1 MKRITTIAAAVA
13 ILTVC
18 PRSNADTSW
27 LIRHLATESGRVQ
40 FFTSRASA
48 NAHPLKIMYV
58 APENG
63 DGFRQLRVG
72 NVTGFAY
79 AGINERGL
87 TVAFSGTDPT
97 RDRPSKPKD
106 KQPMYTGNYI
116 VAALLTR
123 CGSVG
128 QAAENLRK
136 LAKSGY
142 IADGMIVFLAD
153 PAQAMVFEIAPR
165 HYATSPLG
173 LHYTVYTNRWKLP
186 GMEDAS
192 VRKPWELPE
201 CLQEE
206 WAVKEAI
213 IRERRDDGKL
223 SVPESFAI
231 SRLNAAD
238 VKVEGID
245 RAASAKNTVDAYLFE
260 MDPEYPGVLSC
271 VYASF
276 GPPRQTVYL
285 PIPLGAMDA
294 LPPEVVDAVWSKDS
308 IELHRKTPPESP
320 VPEELAVF
328 EKYLLQEFDDTRH
341 QAKLLLRENKVDE
354 AKTVLRDLLRRQTA
368 ATLEF
373 MRGRT
378 GLKK

>member
-1 MKRITTIAAAVA
+1 
-13 ILTVC
+13 
-18 PRSNADTSW
+18 
-27 LIRHLATESGRVQ
+27 
-40 FFTSRASA
+40 
-48 NAHPLKIMYV
+48 
-58 APENG
+58 
-63 DGFRQLRVG
+63 
-72 NVTGFAY
+72 
-79 AGINERGL
+79 
-87 TVAFSGTDPT
+87 
-97 RDRPSKPKD
+97 
-106 KQPMYTGNYI
+106 
-116 VAALLTR
+116 
-123 CGSVG
+123 
-128 QAAENLRK
+128 
-136 LAKSGY
+136 
-142 IADGMIVFLAD
+142 
-153 PAQAMVFEIAPR
+153 
-165 HYATSPLG
+165 
-173 LHYTVYTNRWKLP
+173 
-186 GMEDAS
+186 MEDAS

-213 IRERRDDGKL
+213 IRERSDDGKL

-238 VKVEGID
+238 VKVEGIN
-245 RAASAKNTVDAYLFE
+245 RAASTKNTVDAYLFE

-320 VPEELAVF
+320 VPEDLAVF

-378 GLKK
+378 GSKK